1 MELRHTLVPL
11 LLLMFTWP
19 VTARLEVE
27 VLLDVKNALDPQ
39 GMVLMSWQA
48 GAQPCSGAFEG
59 VLCDTAGRVTNI
71 SLQGRSLTGF
81 IPDALAELSALT
93 GVFLH
98 FNDLRGGIPPSLSTL
113 TSLTDLY
120 LNWNLLSGTI
130 PPQLGQLPSLQALEL
145 GSNKLEGGIPTE
157 LGALSNL
164 ETLAI
169 NANNLNGTMPA
180 SLSNL
185 TMLTRLDV
193 SNNTLTGTIP
203 ESMANLSNL
212 VFVDVSHNFLSGPV
226 PAGWFGLKQGF
237 RYGNNTGLCGTGA
250 NMSACPSQVSSSLV
264 SPTPSPSDSSQKLK
278 SIMSIA
284 TAIVF
289 AIGGS
294 AFLILVFICLRR
306 RNAKLRQQAYESNS
320 DIKAVVKPEN
330 KVGSEKAESISGSGK
345 SQHGGSFHGSTPDFS
360 ILGRSRVMS
369 DRSTSTI
376 ASRGIPSPAEWS
388 SWIHLG
394 ELETATN
401 YFSEKNLLRKNSY
414 TAVYKGTLRDGTV
427 VAVKA
432 IYNTRFAFG
441 EQDFQ
446 TAIEALMQVKHE
458 NLVKFLG
465 FCCSKGGSECFLVYS
480 FIPDGSLEYHLH
492 GRKEVSMNWRQRVNI
507 IRGIAKGLAHLH
519 EGLTEPL
526 TMVHQ
531 NLWAGNVL
539 LDKQGNALLADYGL
553 SDIVAEEVMYATHK
567 TLAALGYLAPE
578 YAFTGQSTE
587 DSDIYAFGALVLE
600 LLTGHRPVFFTPA
613 SRTLVSTVT
622 WVKPLLDLGKVRE
635 FVDPKLG
642 SSFSL
647 AGAAGLAHIAMQ
659 CVADDPGARPNMVD
673 VVRRLHASEA
683 WADMAIDSFL
693 FTAGTPGSGN
703 LYSGRQPSFSHSDML
718 HQCR

>member
-1 MELRHTLVPL
+1 MELRHRLVPL
-11 LLLMFTWP
+11 LLLLVSWP

-39 GMVLMSWQA
+39 GMVLMSWQV
-48 GAQPCSGAFEG
+48 GGQPCSNAFEG
-59 VLCDTAGRVTNI
+59 VLCDSVGRVTNI

-93 GVFLH
+93 GIFLH
-98 FNDLRGGIPPSLSTL
+98 FNELRGGIPLSLSTL
-113 TSLTDLY
+113 TGLTDLY
-120 LNWNLLSGTI
+120 LNWNQLSGTI
-130 PPQLGQLPSLQALEL
+130 PPQLGRLPSLQALEL
-145 GSNKLEGGIPTE
+145 GCNKLEGKIPAE

-164 ETLAI
+164 ETLAV

-180 SLSNL
+180 SLGNL

-193 SNNTLTGTIP
+193 SNNTLTDTIP
-203 ESMANLSNL
+203 DSMANLSNL
-212 VFVDVSHNFLSGPV
+212 VFVDVSQNFLSGPI
-226 PAGWFGLKQGF
+226 PAGWFGLKQSF

-250 NMSACPSQVSSSLV
+250 NLSACPSIISSSLPSPMS
-264 SPTPSPSDSSQKLK
+264 SPTESSQTIK
-278 SIMSIA
+278 SIMSIT

-294 AFLILVFICLRR
+294 VFLILVFICLRR
-306 RNAKLRQQAYESNS
+306 RNARLRQLAFESSS
-320 DIKAVVKPEN
+320 DIKSVVKPEN
-330 KVGSEKAESISGSGK
+330 KVGSEKTESISGSGK
-345 SQHGGSFHGSTPDFS
+345 SLQGSFHGSTPDFS
-360 ILGRSRVMS
+360 IMGRSRVMS
-369 DRSTSTI
+369 DRSTSTV
-376 ASRGIPSPAEWS
+376 ASRGLPSPAEWS

-401 YFSEKNLLRKNSY
+401 YFSEKNLLRRNSY
-414 TAVYKGTLRDGTV
+414 TAVYKGTLRDGTA

-432 IYNTRFAFG
+432 IYNTRFSFG

-446 TAIEALMQVKHE
+446 NAIEALMQAKHE

-465 FCCSKGGSECFLVYS
+465 FCCSKAGAECFLVYS
-480 FIPDGSLEYHLH
+480 FVPEGSLEHHLH
-492 GRKEVSMNWRQRVNI
+492 GRSEVTMNWRQRVNI

-531 NLWAGNVL
+531 NLWAGNIL

-578 YAFTGQSTE
+578 YAYTGLVTE

-600 LLTGHRPVFFTPA
+600 LLTGHRPVFLTPA
-613 SRTLVSTVT
+613 TRTPVSTVAL
-622 WVKPLLDLGKVRE
+622 VQPLLELGKVRE

-659 CVADDPGARPNMVD
+659 CMADDPGARPNMVD
-673 VVRRLHASEA
+673 VVRRLHASEG

-693 FTAGTPGSGN
+693 FSAGTPGGGN
-703 LYSGRQPSFSHSDML
+703 HFSGRQPSFSCGDML